1 LSEFSLSAHSF
12 QHLGHAMHEYENIQF
27 NDTAKILQQAYL
39 RRTADLGLWL
49 KQYFRKSR
57 EVRTRTATSPAPNS
71 IVSVKA
77 PIGRQAV

>member
-1 LSEFSLSAHSF
+1 
-12 QHLGHAMHEYENIQF
+12 MHERENIQF
-27 NDTAKILQQAYL
+27 NDIAKILQQAHL

-57 EVRTRTATSPAPNS
+57 EIRARTATSPAPNS

-77 PIGRQAV
+77 PIGRQVV